1 MQRMRQMHVAAE
13 YLDVDDY
20 HLELVDEE
28 DCVARSVYR
37 DAILHEIVYRLQ
49 NAACP
54 YRGGLELSSELVL
67 CKTHVVHSI

>member
-1 MQRMRQMHVAAE
+1 MHVAEE

-20 HLELVDEE
+20 HLELVGEE
-28 DCVARSVYR
+28 DCAARSVYR
-37 DAILHEIVYRLQ
+37 DAILHQTVYRLQ

-54 YRGGLELSSELVL
+54 YRGGLELPNALVL